1 MAQKKKDI
9 QPVTNQDETAAT
21 SDMAESG
28 SSSEKKKHKKKRKE
42 RAVEEEAELEET
54 RVKFYQGDESD
65 DIEIVKKKKKKRKI
79 VDEDEVVETS
89 EESVKKSKKSKK
101 KQKKGKGSS
110 EEEESDL
117 VVESTSVKESE
128 NEDKIK
134 DDSCQLSKELKAES
148 SDDPEVPR
156 KKKKKSKKGELAS
169 DVKETDS
176 RARRVVFDSEGNLE
190 RVEDTRGESVN
201 ISKESY
207 MKTFM
212 PNYTEKMQA
221 VSSDKQTV
229 LRKNRTRSSNK
240 LETQSARFRMD
251 TRNKTRALSKP
262 ENVPQDTS
270 DKTFV
275 KGGVSGEEGEKRG
288 INSKKNGSQKPRIQR
303 KSTRHGSQRES
314 IKMKSAFSQPS
325 KKKKTSCSRN
335 QLRKN
340 LPHEIETKLP
350 SVLHMFK
357 SRGASMHTIGGV
369 YEKPVVI
376 KCKTVKTLSKNQ
388 RKKQLRNFKSTDK
401 SV

>member
-21 SDMAESG
+21 SDLAESG

-42 RAVEEEAELEET
+42 RAAEEEAEMEDT
-54 RVKFYQGDESD
+54 RVKFYQGDEAD

-79 VDEDEVVETS
+79 VDEEEVIETS

-101 KQKKGKGSS
+101 KQKKGRGSS
-110 EEEESDL
+110 SSEESDL

-134 DDSCQLSKELKAES
+134 DDSCQLPKELKAES
-148 SDDPEVPR
+148 SDDVEVPR

-169 DVKETDS
+169 EVKETDR

-221 VSSDKQTV
+221 VSSEKQTV
-229 LRKNRTRSSNK
+229 MKKNRTRSSNK
-240 LETQSARFRMD
+240 LETQSARFRKD

-262 ENVPQDTS
+262 EKVPRDTS
-270 DKTFV
+270 DKTFL
-275 KGGVSGEEGEKRG
+275 KGGVSVKEGGKSR

-303 KSTRHGSQRES
+303 KLTRHGSQRES

-350 SVLHMFK
+350 SVLHVFK

-376 KCKTVKTLSKNQ
+376 KSKTVKTLTKNQ
-388 RKKQLRNFKSTDK
+388 RKKQLRNFKSTDN

>member
-9 QPVTNQDETAAT
+9 QPVTNQDETATT
-21 SDMAESG
+21 SDLAESG
-28 SSSEKKKHKKKRKE
+28 SSSEKKKNKKKRKE
-42 RAVEEEAELEET
+42 RAAEEETELEET
-54 RVKFYQGDESD
+54 RVKFYQGDEAD
-65 DIEIVKKKKKKRKI
+65 DIEFVKKKKKKRKI

-101 KQKKGKGSS
+101 KQKKGRGSS

-134 DDSCQLSKELKAES
+134 EDSCQLSKELKAEN

-190 RVEDTRGESVN
+190 RVEDTQAESVN

-221 VSSDKQTV
+221 VSSEKQTV
-229 LRKNRTRSSNK
+229 LKKNRTRSSNK
-240 LETQSARFRMD
+240 LETQSARFRKD
-251 TRNKTRALSKP
+251 TRNKTRALTKP
-262 ENVPQDTS
+262 EKVPWDTS

-275 KGGVSGEEGEKRG
+275 KGGVSGEEGGKSR
-288 INSKKNGSQKPRIQR
+288 INSKKNGSQKPQIQR

-325 KKKKTSCSRN
+325 KKKKTLCSRN

-350 SVLHMFK
+350 SVLQVFK

-376 KCKTVKTLSKNQ
+376 KSKTVKTLTKNQ
-388 RKKQLRNFKSTDK
+388 RKKQLRNFKSTDN